1 MVEFQGEG
9 SEWAAPVFRRV
20 VESYFLGRPISPY
33 PWEARIRVPR
43 TETPVPEEGEATPTP
58 EP

>member
-1 MVEFQGEG
+1 MLEFQGEG

-20 VESYFLGRPISPY
+20 VEAYFLGRPISPY

-43 TETPVPEEGEATPTP
+43 TATPEPEEGEATPTP